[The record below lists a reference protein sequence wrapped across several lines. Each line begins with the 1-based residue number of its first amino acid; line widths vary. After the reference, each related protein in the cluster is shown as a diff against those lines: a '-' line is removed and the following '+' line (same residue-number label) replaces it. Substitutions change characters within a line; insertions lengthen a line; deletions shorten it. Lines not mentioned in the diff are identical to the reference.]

1 MAAPP
6 GAHPRT
12 VRRTWLNLMSQ
23 PVPKASRVKRGVGL
37 LRRHLQRSPSRTLQ
51 RRCSSGTA
59 TARPHLLASGS
70 LTRRPRTRTAGTR
83 AAQLG
88 DLRQPQSCLRRARQL
103 RTAAG
108 SGRRSSSSKR
118 RLARAERS
126 GPPLSRAHG
135 GCHSPP
141 GSGQRVAVR
150 GSSRRQPAAPLRHP
164 APARPRGAAAARP
177 PRIDPPGPPRSAPTR
192 PAPSPYL
199 RAGSGA
205 GSGAQKHRAA
215 MPPPPPAPPRRVT
228 S

>member
-23 PVPKASRVKRGVGL
+23 PGPKASRVKRGVGL

-126 GPPLSRAHG
+126 GCS
-135 GCHSPP
+135 
-141 GSGQRVAVR
+141 VA
-150 GSSRRQPAAPLRHP
+150 
-164 APARPRGAAAARP
+164 
-177 PRIDPPGPPRSAPTR
+177 SALIKGLQEMSFQKKNKLNFC
-192 PAPSPYL
+192 ALHYL
-199 RAGSGA
+199 RQSGCCRPQSPGGKA
-205 GSGAQKHRAA
+205 CI
-215 MPPPPPAPPRRVT
+215 
-228 S
+228 